1 MERCAIL
8 SKLSRAVTTPLSKNS
23 SRIKGRCCGVSF
35 TDCVRS
41 QPTRAPGIAVELFY
55 GLREISACSGGRQ
68 VPLRVKV
75 FRKGWRAALAVDC
88 LINTTDVT

>member
-23 SRIKGRCCGVSF
+23 SQIKGRCCGVSF

-41 QPTRAPGIAVELFY
+41 QPARAPGIAVELFY
-55 GLREISACSGGRQ
+55 RLREISACSGGRAPGAPESQ
-68 VPLRVKV
+68 GIQ
-75 FRKGWRAALAVDC
+75 KGMEGGISCRLP
-88 LINTTDVT
+88 N